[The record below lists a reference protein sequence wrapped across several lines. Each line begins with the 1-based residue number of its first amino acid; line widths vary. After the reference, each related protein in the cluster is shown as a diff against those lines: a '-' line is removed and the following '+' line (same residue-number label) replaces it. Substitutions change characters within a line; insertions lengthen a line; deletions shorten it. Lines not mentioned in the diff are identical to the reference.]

1 MLGDTQWLWLLA
13 LVGGPILLGLLMARG
28 VRQTEERRKHDPA
41 GIAQTE
47 RATRDLYEEEEHR
60 GEAPIVDQDPTVDPD
75 RVVRRQS
82 ARR

>member
-13 LVGGPILLGLLMARG
+13 LVGGPILLGVLMARG
-28 VRQTEERRKHDPA
+28 VRQTDERRKHDPE

-47 RATRDLYEEEEHR
+47 RATRDLYREEERR
-60 GEAPIVDQDPTVDPD
+60 GEAPAVDHDPSVERD
-75 RVVRRQS
+75 RDLRQT